1 MRRCSPGLDSE
12 SVSCIL
18 CGAETRTPVQS
29 ETLVVKAEV
38 EIAFIRQLLTSQE
51 TQLRKSVVDGYVYY
65 WVRVVLED
73 KY

>member
-1 MRRCSPGLDSE
+1 M
-12 SVSCIL
+12 
-18 CGAETRTPVQS
+18 QS